1 MRIVALGATG
11 QAGAEI
17 VRLLAPRLAVTDEL
31 VLAGRSAAK
40 LAAIAASVSGPVSLS
55 TVVVD
60 AADTAA
66 VRTVFA
72 GAQLVIVTVSR
83 PDLIGRL
90 AELAIEAGADWI
102 DTMLST
108 PTKLAALIALSDRI
122 REAGLCF
129 VTDAGF
135 HPGLPA
141 ALVRWAG
148 AQLDDLVEAD
158 VHAGLRV
165 DWKADELADSTVDEM
180 LDEFSDFTMET
191 WIDGRRR
198 PLRWSECPKIDFG
211 APIGVQ
217 QVMPMPLA
225 EMDDLPQR
233 YPSLQRCGFYISGFG
248 PAMDYLALPAIMVM
262 AKFRGL
268 RAATIRFTRWSV
280 GRLASVPPPHRLVV
294 QLEAVGRRG
303 GLPAPASVT
312 VGGSDSY
319 LLTGAP
325 VVACLDQV
333 RDGTAR
339 RPGLH
344 YQAQL
349 VEPNRFLDDMA
360 LLGLEVTRIS

>member
-40 LAAIAASVSGPVSLS
+40 LSATAATITGPVRLS

-60 AADTAA
+60 ATDSAA
-66 VRTVFA
+66 VRTLFT

-122 REAGLCF
+122 QAAGLCF

-141 ALVRWAG
+141 ALVRWA
-148 AQLDDLVEAD
+148 AEQLDELIEAD

-165 DWKADELADSTVDEM
+165 DWKAGEIADSTVAEM
-180 LDEFSDFTMET
+180 LDEFSDFSMET

-198 PLRWSECPKIDFG
+198 PLRWSECPKVDFG

-217 QVMPMPLA
+217 QVVPMALA

-248 PAMDYLALPAIMVM
+248 PAMDYLALPVIMVM
-262 AKFRGL
+262 AKFRRL
-268 RAATIRFTRWSV
+268 RPATIRFTRWSV

-294 QLEAVGRRG
+294 QLTATGRRG
-303 GLPAPASVT
+303 GVPASASVT

-333 RDGTAR
+333 LDGSAR
-339 RPGLH
+339 HPGLH

-349 VEPNRFLDDMA
+349 VEPNRFLDELA
-360 LLGLEVTRIS
+360 RLGLEVTRSH

>member
-11 QAGAEI
+11 QAGTEI
-17 VRLLAPRLAVTDEL
+17 ARLLAPRLAVTDEL
-31 VLAGRSAAK
+31 VLAGRNPAK
-40 LAAIAASVSGPVSLS
+40 LAATAALITGPVQVS
-55 TVVVD
+55 TAVVD
-60 AADTAA
+60 VTDTEA

-83 PDLIGRL
+83 PDLVGRL
-90 AELAIEAGADWI
+90 AQLAIEAGADWI

-108 PTKLAALIALSDRI
+108 PSKLAALTVLSDRI
-122 REAGLCF
+122 RAAGLCF
-129 VTDAGF
+129 VSDAGF

-141 ALVRWAG
+141 VLVRWA
-148 AQLDDLVEAD
+148 AEHLDDVVEAD

-165 DWKADELADSTVDEM
+165 DWKAGEIANSTVTEM

-191 WIDGRRR
+191 WIDGKRR

-217 QVMPMPLA
+217 QVVPMALA

-248 PAMDYLALPAIMVM
+248 PAMDYLALPLIMVM
-262 AKFRGL
+262 AKSRRL
-268 RAATIRFTRWSV
+268 RPATIRFTRWSM

-294 QLEAVGRRG
+294 QLTAIGRRRG
-303 GLPAPASVT
+303 QPASASIS

-325 VVACLDQV
+325 VVACLEQLL
-333 RDGTAR
+333 DGSAR

-349 VEPNRFLDDMA
+349 VEPNRFLDELA
-360 LLGLEVTRIS
+360 ALGLEVTRTS